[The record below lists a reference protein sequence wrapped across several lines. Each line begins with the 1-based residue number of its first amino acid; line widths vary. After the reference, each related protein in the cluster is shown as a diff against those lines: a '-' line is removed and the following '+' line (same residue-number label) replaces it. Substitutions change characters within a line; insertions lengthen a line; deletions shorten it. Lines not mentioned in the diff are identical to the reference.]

1 MKHFLT
7 IEELSKDDLLT
18 TISNARSF
26 LEVSERKIKKV
37 PTLRGKTII
46 NLFFENST
54 RTRAS
59 FEIAGK
65 RMSADTINIS
75 SSGSSAKKGESLLDT
90 VRNLEAMNPDVIV
103 VRDSGSGV
111 CQFLAKHL
119 KETKIANAG
128 DGQHEHPTQAILDCL
143 TLSNYFKEKSDTI
156 ENKTI
161 AIVGD
166 IRHSRVAR
174 SNIWAHL
181 KLGNKIRL
189 IGPPT
194 LVPKEFK
201 DKEIFGNNIEI
212 LWNLEEGLKDV
223 DIVMVLRMQLERHH
237 LQRQSHHFVPS
248 LEEYT
253 NEYFVSSKLIDKVAP
268 NAVILHPGPVN
279 RGVEVE
285 SKLIDGDRSLMSK
298 QVTAGVAVRMAV
310 LYTLITSGKKVEENE
325 LISD

>member
-1 MKHFLT
+1 MKHFLG
-7 IEELSKDDLLT
+7 IEELSKKELLT
-18 TISNARSF
+18 TISNSKSF

-65 RMSADTINIS
+65 RMSADTINITA
-75 SSGSSAKKGESLLDT
+75 SGSSSKKGESMLDT

-103 VRDSGSGV
+103 VRDSGSGI
-111 CQFLAKHL
+111 CQLLAKHL
-119 KETKIANAG
+119 TESKIANAG

-143 TLSNYFKEKSDTI
+143 TLSNYFEEKSDSI

-181 KLGNKIRL
+181 KFGNKIRL

-194 LVPKEFK
+194 LIPEEFK
-201 DKEIFGNNIEI
+201 DKEVFGDQIETFWD
-212 LWNLEEGLKDV
+212 LKEGLKGV
-223 DIVMVLRMQLERHH
+223 DIIMVLRMQLERM
-237 LQRQSHHFVPS
+237 SAHFVPS

-253 NEYFVSSKLIDKVAP
+253 NEYFVTTKLIEELAP
-268 NAVILHPGPVN
+268 NAVIMHPGPVN

-285 SKLIDGDRSLMSK
+285 SKLIDGKRSLMSK